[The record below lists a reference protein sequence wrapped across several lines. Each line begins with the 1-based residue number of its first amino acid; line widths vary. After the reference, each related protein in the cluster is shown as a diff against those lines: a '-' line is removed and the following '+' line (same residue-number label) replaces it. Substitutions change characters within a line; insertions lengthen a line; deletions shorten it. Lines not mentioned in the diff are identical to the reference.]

1 MSKAG
6 QRDGQTPMSA
16 PHPENQGKTWRYER
30 KFYLRDSGRAE
41 VEAHVRLNPGLFRE
55 IHRSRWVNNIYLD
68 SESLHRFRDSVAG
81 LPVRDKVRI
90 RWYGELFGHVGN
102 PVLEIKKKR
111 GLVGRKK
118 SFALAPFT
126 LDQTLDRAAV
136 RELTKV
142 SGLHHSTPALLNRYR
157 RKYFLSSDGSFRITV
172 DSEFEYFRLGPNNN
186 SLDHR
191 TFNDR
196 DIVLELK
203 YGVDREETA
212 ALITGGFPFR
222 ITSSSKYVRGVE
234 ETAL

>member
-1 MSKAG
+1 
-6 QRDGQTPMSA
+6 MSA
-16 PHPENQGKTWRYER
+16 PHSENQGRTWRYER
-30 KFYLRDSGRAE
+30 KFYLRDSVRAE

-68 SESLHRFRDSVAG
+68 SEDLHRFRDSVEG
-81 LPVRDKVRI
+81 VPLRDKVRI

-102 PVLEIKKKR
+102 PVLEFKQKR
-111 GLVGRKK
+111 GLVGRKE
-118 SFALAPFT
+118 SFALIPFT
-126 LDQTLDRAAV
+126 LDQTFDRAAV
-136 RELTKV
+136 SELLKL
-142 SGLHHSTPALLNRYR
+142 SGLQHSTPALLNRYR

-172 DSEFEYFRLGPNNN
+172 DSEFDYFRLGPNNN
-186 SLDHR
+186 TFSHR
-191 TFNDR
+191 TVNDQ

-222 ITSSSKYVRGVE
+222 ITSCSKYVRGVE